1 MFNISSGHTCPSIYQ
16 DSKKIGKIR
25 DLLQDCMCYT
35 YNFDLFTLMKITASE
50 LWHREVD
57 KAST

>member
-1 MFNISSGHTCPSIYQ
+1 M
-16 DSKKIGKIR
+16 GKIR
-25 DLLQDCMCYT
+25 DLYLLQDCMCYT
-35 YNFDLFTLMKITASE
+35 FNFDLFTLMKITASE